1 MAVIFEPYQ
10 SSLPNKQGK
19 KLFYPRVVR
28 TANVSMAQI
37 AKEVSAYSSLST
49 GDVKSAIDNLITV
62 MTTHLHASESVTLDG
77 LGTFRMVMRA
87 SGQGVEDAKDV
98 AASQAK
104 LTVRFQPSSTRNSN
118 GTMATRAL
126 VTGVKCVRFDRQ
138 EVEENAGGNAGGGEP
153 IPDPTV

>member
-1 MAVIFEPYQ
+1 M
-10 SSLPNKQGK
+10 
-19 KLFYPRVVR
+19 VR

-126 VTGVKCVRFDRQ
+126 VTGVKCVRLDRQ
-138 EVEENAGGNAGGGEP
+138 EVEENASGDAGGSEP
-153 IPDPTV
+153 IPDQTV